1 MFKACSLDGTDGTQH
16 GSGEFQVSCRWQNEA
31 TLADVVGVSKVRL
44 RCASRDFHDHLLP
57 G

>member
-1 MFKACSLDGTDGTQH
+1 MDGTDGTQH